1 MCHGASDEFKNM
13 QYEDGMSSTYPQ
25 CPKAH
30 ARKELLHFLL
40 DTQNTECKVPSC
52 HGQRLVLR
60 RAQATYEVVLCS
72 EFDLQF
78 LTPNVTNQYD
88 HVVFRIPSRC
98 EKITSLMSNAS
109 SSSSGGRISVQQVL
123 RTIHTQGQFCD
134 SLYSPSRVPRSL
146 NCYRHTP
153 AIPPEE
159 RDGPSLQ
166 HQNCNVRLTR
176 VCFPNNPGFNFSLVI
191 VQGQHTH
198 PPCPRSQT
206 PDTLVEQISDYMQTH
221 PTATAFMVATDYQL
235 WKGLVAN
242 EVHPSLSNQTQV
254 DTIVK
259 TARQAALPHGD
270 GVEGCL
276 HALVNVAD
284 LVTPWTS
291 VNSGYVREL
300 HAYDDGHC
308 FVLCA
313 RLTEYER
320 NLIEAA
326 MFLEMD
332 IYFKT
337 FRKPW
342 TCFSI
347 STWDSKANMQVVL
360 ARLPTN
366 KSKVSAKHAQHVIHN
381 TKYPAQHPN
390 IICRPTRTAR
400 QTRHVQAQHTYN
412 TV

>member
-1 MCHGASDEFKNM
+1 MRDVTSAFCNGSAFTPLQEQSGSRSFTDLNAHLPAPEYFRSSSDGVVHFVYDKEKHALRNCQEAFRWVSQSSGVSPMFGQAACKKYTYECNGVWMCHGASDEFKNM

-159 RDGPSLQ
+159 R
-166 HQNCNVRLTR
+166 
-176 VCFPNNPGFNFSLVI
+176 
-191 VQGQHTH
+191 
-198 PPCPRSQT
+198 
-206 PDTLVEQISDYMQTH
+206 
-221 PTATAFMVATDYQL
+221 
-235 WKGLVAN
+235 
-242 EVHPSLSNQTQV
+242 
-254 DTIVK
+254 
-259 TARQAALPHGD
+259 
-270 GVEGCL
+270 
-276 HALVNVAD
+276 
-284 LVTPWTS
+284 
-291 VNSGYVREL
+291 
-300 HAYDDGHC
+300 
-308 FVLCA
+308 
-313 RLTEYER
+313 
-320 NLIEAA
+320 A
-326 MFLEMD
+326 M
-332 IYFKT
+332 
-337 FRKPW
+337 
-342 TCFSI
+342 
-347 STWDSKANMQVVL
+347 
-360 ARLPTN
+360 
-366 KSKVSAKHAQHVIHN
+366 
-381 TKYPAQHPN
+381 
-390 IICRPTRTAR
+390 
-400 QTRHVQAQHTYN
+400 
-412 TV
+412 